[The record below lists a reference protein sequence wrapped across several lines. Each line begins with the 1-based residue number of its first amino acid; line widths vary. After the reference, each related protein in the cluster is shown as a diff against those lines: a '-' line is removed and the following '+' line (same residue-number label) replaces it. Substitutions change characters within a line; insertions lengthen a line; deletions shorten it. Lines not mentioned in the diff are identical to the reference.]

1 MKVSY
6 NYKVK
11 TKAFQIYSNS
21 LNNEKHCSGRAGEGR
36 AKIIDGITFGNT
48 AIIWDAQLT
57 ERERE

>member
-21 LNNEKHCSGRAGEGR
+21 LNNEKHCSGRAGEGEGE
-36 AKIIDGITFGNT
+36 DN
-48 AIIWDAQLT
+48 
-57 ERERE
+57 